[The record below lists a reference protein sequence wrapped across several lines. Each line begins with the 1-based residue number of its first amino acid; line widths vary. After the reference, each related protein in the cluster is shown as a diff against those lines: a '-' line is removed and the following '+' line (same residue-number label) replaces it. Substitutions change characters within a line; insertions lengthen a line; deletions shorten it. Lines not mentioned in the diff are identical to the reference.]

1 MPSDA
6 EQTSQPSGAMADRYY
21 ELAESMNQR
30 GAMELAVPFYRQ
42 AVALLLAERE
52 SLQQQLQGGA
62 VSPALKGSADQDAL
76 HGLLEA
82 ADVLTDKPV
91 AAEPAVQ
98 PVEPSASPAPASP
111 SVDQDQL
118 EAQIAELSD
127 ELSAKT
133 ALQVMAG
140 LKALADQTK
149 GQLPASGLALLG
161 KTQMVLG
168 KPADSLKS
176 FEAALVKDPQS
187 LDLQINV
194 GAAHLANQNVDA
206 ALEFLRG
213 VWTAGLDQID
223 EKSRSA
229 LFRNLSSAEGKAG
242 RPLVSLQLHRS
253 WLAQLPDSVP
263 IERALKCATQ
273 GLKLG
278 ENDGLIQKE
287 ALQLLR
293 ELRAVH
299 PSESRIIQALADGL
313 ESVGDYKEAALL
325 YRELLK

>member
-6 EQTSQPSGAMADRYY
+6 AQPSQTNGGMADRYY
-21 ELAESMNQR
+21 EMAESMNQR

-52 SLQQQLQGGA
+52 SLQQQLEGGV
-62 VSPALKGSADQDAL
+62 VSPALSGSTDLDAL

-82 ADVLTDKPV
+82 AEVLTDRAV
-91 AAEPAVQ
+91 ATDPAAQ
-98 PVEPSASPAPASP
+98 SDEPSAQQEPEAP
-111 SVDQDQL
+111 SVDQEQL
-118 EAQIAELSD
+118 EAQIAELAE
-127 ELSAKT
+127 ELSSKT

-149 GQLPASGLALLG
+149 GQLPASGLGLLG

-176 FEAALVKDPQS
+176 FEAALAKEPQS

-194 GAAHLANQNVDA
+194 GAAHLANKNVEA
-206 ALEFLRG
+206 ALEVLRG
-213 VWTAGLDQID
+213 VWTSGLDQLD

-229 LFRNLSSAEGKAG
+229 LFRNLSTAEGKAG
-242 RPLVSLQLHRS
+242 RPLVALQLHRT

-263 IERALKCATQ
+263 VERALKCASQ
-273 GLKLG
+273 ALKLG
-278 ENDGLIQKE
+278 DRDDVMQKE

-293 ELRAVH
+293 DLKSVH
-299 PSESRIIQALADGL
+299 PTESQVTQALADGL
-313 ESVGDYKEAALL
+313 ESAGDYREAALL
-325 YRELLK
+325 YRELLR

>member
-6 EQTSQPSGAMADRYY
+6 AQPSQTSGAMADRYY
-21 ELAESMNQR
+21 EMAESMNQR

-52 SLQQQLQGGA
+52 SLQQQLEGGV
-62 VSPALKGSADQDAL
+62 VSPTLSGSADLEAL

-82 ADVLTDKPV
+82 AEVLTDRPL
-91 AAEPAVQ
+91 ANESAAQSAETSAEP
-98 PVEPSASPAPASP
+98 EPAAP
-111 SVDQDQL
+111 SVDHDQL
-118 EAQIAELSD
+118 EAQIAELAE
-127 ELSAKT
+127 ELSSKT

-140 LKALADQTK
+140 LKVLADQTK

-161 KTQMVLG
+161 KTQMMLG

-176 FEAALVKDPQS
+176 FEVALAKDPQS

-194 GAAHLANQNVDA
+194 GAAHLANQNVDS
-206 ALEFLRG
+206 ALEILRG
-213 VWTAGLDQID
+213 VWTAGLDQVD

-229 LFRNLSSAEGKAG
+229 LFRNLSTAEGKAG
-242 RPLVSLQLHRS
+242 RPLVALQLHRN
-253 WLAQLPDSVP
+253 WLAQLPDSLP
-263 IERALKCATQ
+263 LERALKCATQ

-278 ENDGLIQKE
+278 ESDELIQKE
-287 ALQLLR
+287 ALELLR
-293 ELRAVH
+293 ELKAAH
-299 PSESRIIQALADGL
+299 PTESQVIQTLADGL
-313 ESVGDYKEAALL
+313 ESVGQYREAALL